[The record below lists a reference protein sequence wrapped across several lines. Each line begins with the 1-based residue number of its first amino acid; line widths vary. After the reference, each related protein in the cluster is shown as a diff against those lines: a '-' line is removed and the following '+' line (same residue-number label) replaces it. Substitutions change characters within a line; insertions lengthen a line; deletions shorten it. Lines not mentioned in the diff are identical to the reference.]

1 MNRSNASPATKD
13 YSGQSIATRGRRCGT
28 ESRDALWHTLYITLQ
43 KQVGC
48 FNHKVV
54 TLVADKLERLWL

>member
-1 MNRSNASPATKD
+1 MRT
-13 YSGQSIATRGRRCGT
+13 
-28 ESRDALWHTLYITLQ
+28 TLQ

-54 TLVADKLERLWL
+54 TLVGQTGETVVMSFGVED

>member
-1 MNRSNASPATKD
+1 M
-13 YSGQSIATRGRRCGT
+13 G
-28 ESRDALWHTLYITLQ
+28 TLQ

-54 TLVADKLERLWL
+54 TLVANKLVWGVSVYKRFAVALKTNCIRQPKLCG